1 MVRVSERL
9 TEALKIICKPTI
21 VRKTFHKQVIIYVNL
36 NTLHCFP
43 PFWSWTIPGR
53 FNCVILFEESLKCKA
68 KLVLKKYWF
77 DEKMLVYFRQ
87 IWLVSKY
94 TSFQH
99 NHYSGDNHF

>member
-43 PFWSWTIPGR
+43 PFGHG
-53 FNCVILFEESLKCKA
+53 LFQEDLIA
-68 KLVLKKYWF
+68 
-77 DEKMLVYFRQ
+77 
-87 IWLVSKY
+87 
-94 TSFQH
+94 
-99 NHYSGDNHF
+99 